1 MKTTSALI
9 LLLLGAAL
17 SVAKAAEGGL
27 STEMTP
33 TKLSMVTIGTT
44 TNTTTDPAKN
54 MTTSITI
61 TVTKTT
67 MMDKETNTM
76 TTILTKTTT
85 ETMVTSTQ
93 IDNATPQTTMRP
105 IEDPVNTLPPIGPPM
120 PDWTEDHMGT
130 GMPSEPAMPSE
141 PVEMGSTMEPPIPDW
156 TEDHMGTG
164 MPSEPVEMG
173 STMEP
178 PIPDWTEDHM
188 GTGMPS
194 EPVEMGSTMEQ
205 PLPETTVVHV
215 TQSTSVVNDE
225 VDALPKPASTHK
237 PSSGNGPVTSQKT
250 TSTMSI
256 LSPSI
261 SLSAVFILL
270 LTLK

>member
-1 MKTTSALI
+1 MKTISALI

-105 IEDPVNTLPPIGPPM
+105 IEDPVKTLPPIG
-120 PDWTEDHMGT
+120 
-130 GMPSEPAMPSE
+130 
-141 PVEMGSTMEPPIPDW
+141 PPIPDW

-178 PIPDWTEDHM
+178 
-188 GTGMPS
+188 
-194 EPVEMGSTMEQ
+194 

-261 SLSAVFILL
+261 SLSALFGLL
-270 LTLK
+270 LSFLIFVLLLSVRYHCNTAYYPLLNTLFYYKVILYSIAFYTSPPLKTVLAIKRYISSIRLRF